1 MSKNVRA
8 QQKRVT
14 IKDIAALSH
23 VSIGTVDRVLH
34 NRGEVNQET
43 HERVMSFVE
52 ELGYTPNL
60 LAKSLALKKSFTI
73 AALIPETGPGNP
85 YWAMPLAGLTKAVE
99 ELNDFNTRISVFHFD
114 QGDETSFIRQ
124 FDKVLDIHPH
134 GIIMAPT
141 FHETAMRYLSKCE
154 ELNIPLILIDNNLD
168 AGKRLGY
175 FGQDAQQSGYVA
187 AKLMHYGLPGC
198 STVLILNLA
207 QNKVITRHMNRREQ
221 GFRDYFQKI
230 VPGNCI
236 QAVSVEI
243 DLIRQDEPERSLKE
257 VFGRYPDIAG
267 IFVTNSR
274 VHKVARYFTHHKK
287 GGILLVGYDLI
298 HANLEFVE
306 NGIVDFLIC
315 QKPEDQGYKSAMA
328 MFNYLLT
335 GKPVEKVNYSPIDI
349 IIKENSGYYK
359 NINNSYHA

>member
-1 MSKNVRA
+1 MSKNVKA

-14 IKDIAALSH
+14 IKDIAALAR

-43 HERVMSFVE
+43 HERVMLFVE

-60 LAKSLALKKSFTI
+60 LAKSLALKKSFI
-73 AALIPETGPGNP
+73 IVALIPEAGPGNP
-85 YWAMPLAGLTKAVE
+85 YWVMPLAGLSKAVE
-99 ELNDFNTRISVFHFD
+99 ELKDYNTRISVFHFD
-114 QGDETSFIRQ
+114 PGDERSFIRQ
-124 FDKVLDIHPH
+124 FDKVLDMHPN
-134 GIIMAPT
+134 GLILAPN
-141 FHETAMRYLSKCE
+141 FHEAAMRYLPKCE
-154 ELNIPLILIDNNLD
+154 ELKIPLILIDNNLD
-168 AGKRLGY
+168 AGTRLGY
-175 FGQDAQQSGYVA
+175 FGQDALQSGYVA

-207 QNKVITRHMNRREQ
+207 RNKVITQHMKRREQ
-221 GFRDYFQKI
+221 GFNEYFQKI
-230 VPGNCI
+230 IPGNGLR
-236 QAVSVEI
+236 AVSVEI

-257 VFGRYPDIAG
+257 IFGRYSDIAG

-287 GGILLVGYDLI
+287 GDILLVGYDLI
-298 HANLEFVE
+298 DANMEFVE

-335 GKPVEKVNYSPIDI
+335 GKPVEKINYSPIDI
-349 IIKENSGYYK
+349 IIKENTGYYK
-359 NINNSYHA
+359 NINNSYRA

>member
-1 MSKNVRA
+1 MSKLVRA

-14 IKDIAALSH
+14 IKDIAALAH

-60 LAKSLALKKSFTI
+60 LAKSLALKKSFVI
-73 AALIPETGPGNP
+73 AALIPEAGCNNP
-85 YWAMPLAGLTKAVE
+85 YWGMPLAGLSKAIE
-99 ELNDFNTRISVFHFD
+99 ELKDFNTKISVFHFD
-114 QGDETSFIRQ
+114 PGDEISFTRQ
-124 FDKVLDIHPH
+124 FDRILGIHPD
-134 GIIMAPT
+134 GIILAPN
-141 FHETAMRYLSKCE
+141 FHETAMRYLPKCE
-154 ELNIPLILIDNNLD
+154 AENIPLILIDNNLD
-168 AGKRLGY
+168 AGTRLGY
-175 FGQDAQQSGYVA
+175 FGQDARQSGYVA

-221 GFRDYFQKI
+221 GFREYFQNVI
-230 VPGNCI
+230 PGNCI

-243 DLIRQDEPERSLKE
+243 DLTRQDEPERSLGE
-257 VFGRYPDIAG
+257 VFSRYSDIAG

-274 VHKVARYFTHHKK
+274 VHKVARYFSSHEK

-298 HANLEFVE
+298 DANLEFVE
-306 NGIVDFLIC
+306 SGIVDFLIC
-315 QKPEDQGYKSAMA
+315 QKPEDQGYKAALA

-349 IIKENSGYYK
+349 IIKENTGYYK
-359 NINNSYHA
+359 NINNSYRA